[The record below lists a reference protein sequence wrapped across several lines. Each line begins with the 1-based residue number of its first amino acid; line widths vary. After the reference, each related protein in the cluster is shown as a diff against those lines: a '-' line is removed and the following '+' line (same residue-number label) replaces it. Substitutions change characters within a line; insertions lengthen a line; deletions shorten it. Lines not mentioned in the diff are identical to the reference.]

1 MKWYS
6 TFIICILGLS
16 LASAARAAATCQ
28 QTGFFVDSINM
39 TAAQLGGDVTGA
51 LDATGCNIGVFYDN
65 THTGNVT
72 NADISGANYFGVVV
86 DGDAGAVA
94 VNVTSSQIHDIGESP
109 LNGSQHGNAIFY
121 MNASG
126 NAAADDSRTCND
138 NTHAVTGTISGNTVT
153 AYQKN
158 GITVKCPG
166 ASVDISGNTVTGAE
180 DATFIA
186 QNGIEVG
193 VGATGQ
199 ISSNTVSENEYTGLN
214 GAASTG
220 VLIFGGTAFGGA
232 LTKNVSVSSNTI
244 TDSDVGI
251 DSVNCNDA
259 DCDKA
264 PAADTNIGIH
274 GNALTNPDVSN
285 LSGCGGSQGYQAGI
299 QDLGHNDKISGN
311 KISGTGYTV
320 NKIACGGS
328 TTAAVFAIDT
338 AGSVAKVHAHP

>member
-1 MKWYS
+1 MKLYS
-6 TFIICILGLS
+6 TFIICVLGLS
-16 LASAARAAATCQ
+16 LASAANAACTP
-28 QTGFFVDSINM
+28 TGFYVDGINM
-39 TAAQLGGDVTGA
+39 TAAKMGGDVTGT
-51 LDATGCNIGVFYDN
+51 LDATGCNIGVFYDHSN
-65 THTGNVT
+65 IGNVT
-72 NADISGANYFGVVV
+72 GADIFGANYFGVVV

-109 LNGSQHGNAIFY
+109 LNGTQHGNAIFY

-126 NAAADDSRTCND
+126 DTAADDSRTCNAAT
-138 NTHAVTGTISGNTVT
+138 NAVTGTVSGNTVT

-166 ASVDISGNTVTGAE
+166 TSVDISGNTVTGEE
-180 DATFIA
+180 DASFIA

-199 ISSNTVSENEYTGLN
+199 ISSNTVSENEYTGSG

-220 VLIFGGTAFGGA
+220 VLIFGGTGFGGA

-259 DCDKA
+259 DCVKA
-264 PAADTNIGIH
+264 PATNTNIDIR
-274 GNALTNPDVSN
+274 NNSLTNADISN
-285 LSGCGGSQGYQAGI
+285 VSGCGGVQGYQAGI
-299 QDLGHNDKISGN
+299 QDLGRNDKISGN
-311 KISGTGYTV
+311 AISGTGYTA
-320 NKIACGGS
+320 NKVPCNGSGAIA
-328 TTAAVFAIDT
+328 AIRAIDKSN
-338 AGSVAKVHAHP
+338 GSDKVHP